1 MNEPAAVGQNADLAG
16 EGRCKAAPL
25 REYRNR
31 SAAALAVGALSC
43 NARFRF
49 RIPHSAF

>member
-1 MNEPAAVGQNADLAG
+1 MNEPAAVGQVADLAG
-16 EGRCKAAPL
+16 EGRCKSAPL
-25 REYRNR
+25 REYRKHL
-31 SAAALAVGALSC
+31 AAALAVGALSC

>member
-1 MNEPAAVGQNADLAG
+1 MNEPAAVGQVVDLAG
-16 EGRCKAAPL
+16 DGRCKAAPI